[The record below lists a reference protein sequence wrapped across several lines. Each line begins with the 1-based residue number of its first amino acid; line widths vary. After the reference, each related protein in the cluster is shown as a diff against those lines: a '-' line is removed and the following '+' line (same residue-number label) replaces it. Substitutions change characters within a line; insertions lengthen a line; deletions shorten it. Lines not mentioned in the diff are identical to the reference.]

1 MSKDKTQLLLENI
14 NVFEETLNEFSSKPY
29 ELASVNEIIK
39 RSHYNKGSF
48 YYRFKDKYELYVA
61 ILDYVL
67 VQQIDIFNKTS
78 FDLTT
83 NNHINAILYALF
95 DNLLNLY
102 KLDSRFYH
110 LVIMFYNEK
119 TDFVSSTLEVSVP
132 SLYERFIKKLNHIG
146 SFNDS
151 QMIII
156 ESIYKNLPIKKLLNQ
171 DITLE
176 EMINQLSNDKNKRDK
191 IEIDG
196 DDTYF
201 DLHLFKDK
209 FNYFIS
215 DNDLIN
221 SIKDVFIINDL
232 LFDENKLKRQIKRKT
247 FHLKFD
253 IRKILKNYVNK
264 PIFNGIFL
272 KNLLESEDYVNIVK
286 DDTLRNIFYTLIYGI
301 IDLNEIIVV
310 NHIIS
315 DLNDEQRDI
324 LFNKI
329 LPINGQLTKILII
342 DNVLVFNGCLN
353 SFYMKDDLTGIKK
366 YHMNDLTVQYENKYY
381 IKYIID
387 GVYSSDYFDSIDGFV
402 QNDKNSDLKILEIK
416 TVHELAYHQIRELVN
431 KI

>member
-1 MSKDKTQLLLENI
+1 MSKDKTQLLLENKK
-14 NVFEETLNEFSSKPY
+14 VFEETLNEFSSKPY

-48 YYRFKDKYELYVA
+48 YYRFKDKYELYVS
-61 ILDYVL
+61 ILDYVF
-67 VQQIDIFNKTS
+67 VQQIDLFNKTS

-83 NNHINAILYALF
+83 NNHINAILHALF
-95 DNLLNLY
+95 NNLLNLY

-110 LVIMFYNEK
+110 LVIRFYNEK

-156 ESIYKNLPIKKLLNQ
+156 ESIYKNLPIEKLLNQ
-171 DITLE
+171 DIRLE
-176 EMINQLSNDKNKRDK
+176 EMINQLSNDKYKNDK
-191 IEIDG
+191 IEIDSE
-196 DDTYF
+196 DKYL
-201 DLHLFKDK
+201 DLHHFKDK
-209 FNYFIS
+209 FNYFIT
-215 DNDLIN
+215 DNDFNN
-221 SIKDVFIINDL
+221 SLNEVFIVNDF
-232 LFDENKLKRQIKRKT
+232 LFEESKIKRLIKRKT
-247 FHLKFD
+247 FQLKFD
-253 IRKILKNYVNK
+253 VRRILKKYINK

-272 KNLLESEDYVNIVK
+272 KNILESEDYVNIVK

-301 IDLNEIIVV
+301 IDLNEILVI
-310 NHIIS
+310 NHMIS
-315 DLNDEQRDI
+315 DLNDKQRDI

-342 DNVLVFNGCLN
+342 DKVLVFNGCLN
-353 SFYMKDDLTGIKK
+353 SFYMKDDLTGVKK
-366 YHMNDLTVQYENKYY
+366 YHMNDLSVQYQNKYY

-402 QNDKNSDLKILEIK
+402 KNHTNSEIKILEVK
-416 TVHELAYHQIRELVN
+416 TVHELAYHQIKELVN

>member
-1 MSKDKTQLLLENI
+1 MSKDKTQLLLENM

-215 DNDLIN
+215 DNDLNN

-232 LFDENKLKRQIKRKT
+232 LYDENKLKRQIKRKT

-272 KNLLESEDYVNIVK
+272 KNILESEDYVNIVK

-329 LPINGQLTKILII
+329 LPINGHLTKILII

-366 YHMNDLTVQYENKYY
+366 YHMNDLSVQYENKYY